1 MVACTL
7 LSKFMPLDLSFPS
20 SGAQS
25 SCADELEAGC
35 CCCVLSGSFHIR
47 AQDTNRVQT
56 LPSALSKGAV
66 IPSRL
71 KDAKISA
78 DAAGISGAAGSA
90 RESCCAVLNAK
101 SWTRNEDGPVHRCS
115 AAAW

>member
-1 MVACTL
+1 
-7 LSKFMPLDLSFPS
+7 MPLDLSFPS

-25 SCADELEAGC
+25 SGAHELEAGC
-35 CCCVLSGSFHIR
+35 CCCVLSGSFHTR
-47 AQDTNRVQT
+47 AQDTNRGT
-56 LPSALSKGAV
+56 
-66 IPSRL
+66 
-71 KDAKISA
+71 DAPFRFVERGSDTKQAQGCNISA
-78 DAAGISGAAGSA
+78 DAAGISAAAGCA